1 MKLASGNSNHAVS
14 GRTSGASHAF
24 LFVTK
29 TNGILALLVI
39 VWTIASW
46 TIAHY
51 YHDNRSANIFRRESQ
66 TAEQEAESVQHNI
79 ANSLS
84 FLHGIPSA
92 LARDESIR
100 TCLRSFGPDVTHS
113 TLPPAEQTRLWTQDP
128 ILARLNAFLDGAE
141 KDLVPNAIWVCNA
154 AGDCVAASNAGTPD
168 SFMGICYQDRE
179 YFQQARTGH
188 NGRQYAVGRKTNI
201 PGLYYSSPIMENG
214 RFLGVVVVK
223 VNIPDLHFWVEQSDA
238 FISDSDGVITLAHD
252 KNLELHTLPDAT
264 VRNLPE
270 AKQMSR
276 YKTNSFTPVI
286 LTNWG
291 DPRFPTAMR
300 LAGKSHPVV
309 LATRT
314 ISEDDLKVYVTRSL
328 AEFSQVDMDQKALFL
343 LLFIA
348 GNLII
353 IMAGGALFYLRGIR
367 HARTA
372 AEAANSAKSEF
383 LANMSH
389 EIRTPLNGVIGMTG
403 LLLDT
408 ELTETQQRYTKT
420 VRESGQT
427 LLQLINDILD
437 FSKIEA
443 GKLELES
450 LDFDLR
456 GMLDDFTGIMAVK
469 AAEKN
474 LEFICAIEPEVP
486 VFLRGDPGRLRQV
499 LTNLTGNAF
508 KFTHEGEVV
517 VRVFLESQG
526 DGNVWLRFTV
536 RDTGI
541 GIPPDKLCRLFEKF
555 TQGDA
560 SVTRNYGGTGLGLA
574 ISRQLAEMMGGRI
587 GVSSKPGL
595 GSEFWFTV
603 RLTRQLN
610 RPTEP
615 PPKASLSGTRVL
627 LVDDNATN
635 REILRVWSI
644 AWGMQPV
651 EAANGPAALQLL
663 GQARDAG
670 QPFRLAILD
679 MQMPGMDGATLGQA
693 IRDDPRLSGTTLVMM
708 TSLGR
713 RNNEAWMTQISF
725 AAWLVKPVRETDLY
739 DTICSALA
747 GGPQRSAT
755 DNAANRPVLAAHIN
769 RRARILLAEDN
780 ITNQQVAVGI
790 LRKLGL
796 NADAVANGLEAL
808 QAIANIAYDLV
819 LMDVQMP
826 VMDGLEATRRIRDRE
841 ARAAHAGTPDHR
853 PGGHAGI
860 AIIAMTA
867 HARERDREDCLAAGM
882 NDYVSKPVDPHA
894 LIAVLEKWLPSDQPN
909 PPSPTDPP
917 PVKIELSDKPAGA
930 AKIYDRAAF
939 LQRIMGDEDVVREIE
954 AQLLRDLPVIIAM
967 LEKDITAGAMKSAGE
982 QAHKIKG
989 IAANVSAEALRN
1001 AATAMEN
1008 AGRAGDQAALA
1019 AGLPELKHQSD
1030 LLKAVLEKQT
1040 APGV

>member
-1 MKLASGNSNHAVS
+1 MKLAGGHSKPAVS
-14 GRTSGASHAF
+14 NRQAGNTGP
-24 LFVTK
+24 L
-29 TNGILALLVI
+29 LLVSKANAF
-39 VWTIASW
+39 VLLLLLLWTLGAWS
-46 TIAHY
+46 IAHY
-51 YHDNRSANIFRRESQ
+51 YHENRSAEIVQRESQ
-66 TAEQEAESVQHNI
+66 TAEQEAESVRRNI
-79 ANSLS
+79 GNSLS

-92 LARDESIR
+92 LARDEAIIA
-100 TCLRSFGPDVTHS
+100 CLEKFGPEVVPA
-113 TLPPAEQTRLWTQDP
+113 TLPPAEQMRIWTQDP
-128 ILARLNAFLDGAE
+128 DLARLNAFLAGAE

-154 AGDCVAASNAGTPD
+154 AGECIAASNAGTPD
-168 SFMGICYQDRE
+168 SFMGISYRDRE
-179 YFQQARTGH
+179 YFLQAKAGRP
-188 NGRQYAVGRKTNI
+188 GRQYAVGRKTNI
-201 PGLYYSSPIMENG
+201 PGLYYSSPVLANG

-223 VNIPDLHFWVEQSDA
+223 VNIPDLHFWVDQSDA
-238 FISDSDGVITLAHD
+238 FIADKDGVIILAHD
-252 KNLELHTLPDAT
+252 SRLELRTLPDAT
-264 VRNLPE
+264 VMSLPRE
-270 AKQMSR
+270 QRLSR
-276 YKTNSFTPVI
+276 YKTEQFTSLVFA
-286 LTNWG
+286 NWG

-300 LAGKSHPVV
+300 LGENPHPVTI
-309 LATRT
+309 ATRW
-314 ISEDDLKVYVTRSL
+314 IPDDQLKVCVSRSL
-328 AEFSQVDMDQKALFL
+328 SGFQTVDTDQKALFL
-343 LLFIA
+343 LLLIA
-348 GNLII
+348 GDLLI
-353 IMAGGALFYLRGIR
+353 IMAGGALFYLRSIR
-367 HARTA
+367 QARSA

-408 ELTETQQRYTKT
+408 ELNETQQRYTKT
-420 VRESGQT
+420 VRDSGQT

-456 GMLDDFTGIMAVK
+456 SLLDDFAGIMAVK

-474 LEFICAIEPEVP
+474 LEFICAAEPEVP

-517 VRVFLESQG
+517 VRVFLESQD

-541 GIPPDKLCRLFEKF
+541 GIPQDKLSRLFEKF

-560 SVTRNYGGTGLGLA
+560 STTRTYGGTGLGLA
-574 ISRQLAEMMGGRI
+574 ISRQLAEIMGGRI

-603 RLTRQLN
+603 RLTRQFN

-615 PPKASLSGTRVL
+615 LAKADLTGTRVL

-635 REILRVWSI
+635 REILRVWST
-644 AWGMQPV
+644 AWGMHPV
-651 EAANGPAALQLL
+651 EAADGPTALQLL
-663 GQARDAG
+663 NQAVAAG
-670 QPFRLAILD
+670 QPFRLALLD

-693 IRDDPRLSGTTLVMM
+693 IRRDDRLKGTALIMM

-713 RNNEAWMTQISF
+713 RTNTAWINEIGF

-747 GGPQRSAT
+747 GGSPRHAAGKT
-755 DNAANRPVLAAHIN
+755 DNHPVLPAYVN

-796 NADAVANGLEAL
+796 NADAVATGLEAL
-808 QAIANIAYDLV
+808 QALTNIAYDLV

-826 VMDGLEATRRIRDRE
+826 VMDGLEATRRIRARE
-841 ARAAHAGTPDHR
+841 ARVTPGGTPV
-853 PGGHAGI
+853 PGI
-860 AIIAMTA
+860 PIVAMTA
-867 HARERDREDCLAAGM
+867 HALARDREDCLAAGM
-882 NDYVSKPVDPHA
+882 NDYISKPVDPRA
-894 LIAVLEKWLPSDQPN
+894 LVVILEKWLPHQHPN
-909 PPSPTDPP
+909 SPTPTNPTTPAMPNATPALPP
-917 PVKIELSDKPAGA
+917 PVAPPPDNPAA
-930 AKIYDRAAF
+930 PLPVYDRAAF
-939 LQRIMGDEDVVREIE
+939 LERVMGDEAVVHEIE
-954 AQLLRDLPVIIAM
+954 QQFLADLPELIAT
-967 LEKDITAGAMKSAGE
+967 LRQHVAAGEIKLAGE

-989 IAANVSAEALRN
+989 IAANVSAEALRDV
-1001 AATAMEN
+1001 AARMEI
-1008 AGRAGDQAALA
+1008 AAREQDQPSIEAALPDLERQFSRLQAALA
-1019 AGLPELKHQSD
+1019 
-1030 LLKAVLEKQT
+1030 
-1040 APGV
+1040 

>member
-1 MKLASGNSNHAVS
+1 MKLASGNSSHAVS
-14 GRTSGASHAF
+14 GRTSGASGTF
-24 LFVTK
+24 LFATK
-29 TNGILALLVI
+29 TNGILLLLMI
-39 VWTIASW
+39 LWTLASW
-46 TIAHY
+46 YISHY
-51 YHDNRSANIFRRESQ
+51 YHENRSANIFERESL
-66 TAEQEAESVQHNI
+66 TAEQEAESVQRNI
-79 ANSLS
+79 ANCLS

-100 TCLRSFGPDVTHS
+100 ACLRSFGPDVTPS
-113 TLPPAEQTRLWTQDP
+113 TLPPAEQTTIWTQDP
-128 ILARLNAFLDGAE
+128 TLARLNAFLAGAE
-141 KDLVPNAIWVCNA
+141 KDLVPNAIWLCNA
-154 AGDCVAASNAGTPD
+154 AGDCVAASNAGTPE
-168 SFMGICYQDRE
+168 SFMGISYRDRE
-179 YFQQARTGH
+179 YFLQARAGH

-201 PGLYYSSPIMENG
+201 PGLYYSSPVMENG
-214 RFLGVVVVK
+214 RFLGIVVVK
-223 VNIPDLHFWVEQSDA
+223 VNAPDLHFWVEQSDA
-238 FISDSDGVITLAHD
+238 FVADGDGVITLAHD
-252 KNLELHTLPDAT
+252 KNLEMHTLPDAT
-264 VRNLPE
+264 VHNLPD

-276 YKTNSFTPVI
+276 YKTNVFTS
-286 LTNWG
+286 LTLTTWG
-291 DPRFPTAMR
+291 DPRFPNAMR
-300 LAGKSHPVV
+300 LTGKSHPVV

-314 ISEDDLKVYVTRSL
+314 LPDDDLKVYVTRSL
-328 AEFSQVDMDQKALFL
+328 GEFSQVDMDQTGLFL

-353 IMAGGALFYLRGIR
+353 VMSGGALFYLQGIR
-367 HARTA
+367 QARTA

-408 ELTETQQRYTKT
+408 ELDETQQRYTKT

-456 GMLDDFTGIMAVK
+456 SLLDDFTGIMAVK

-474 LEFICAIEPEVP
+474 LEFICAAEPEVP

-517 VRVFLESQG
+517 VRVFLESQA

-541 GIPPDKLCRLFEKF
+541 GISPDKLSRLFEKF
-555 TQGDA
+555 SQGDA

-595 GSEFWFTV
+595 GSEFWFTA

-610 RPTEP
+610 RPAEL
-615 PPKASLSGTRVL
+615 PPKASLTGTRVL

-651 EAANGPAALQLL
+651 EAADGPAALQLL
-663 GQARDAG
+663 NKAREAG

-679 MQMPGMDGATLGQA
+679 MQMPGMDGATLGRA
-693 IRDDPRLSGTTLVMM
+693 IRDNPSLSGTTLIMM

-713 RNNEAWMTQISF
+713 RNNDAWMTQIGF

-747 GGPQRSAT
+747 GGPQHSPT
-755 DNAANRPVLAAHIN
+755 GDAANRPVLAAHIN

-790 LRKLGL
+790 LKKLGL

-808 QAIANIAYDLV
+808 QALANISYDLV

-826 VMDGLEATRRIRDRE
+826 VMDGLEATRRIRAREDR
-841 ARAAHAGTPDHR
+841 ATHAGAPDIR
-853 PGGHAGI
+853 PGGHASI
-860 AIIAMTA
+860 PIIAMTA
-867 HARERDREDCLAAGM
+867 HALARDREDCLAAGM
-882 NDYVSKPVDPHA
+882 NDYVSKPVDPRA
-894 LIAVLEKWLPSDQPN
+894 LVAVLEKWLPENQPHPTPSV
-909 PPSPTDPP
+909 PPKPIPVHAKPP
-917 PVKIELSDKPAGA
+917 EEPAGP

-939 LQRIMGDEDVVREIE
+939 LDRIMGDEDVVQEIE
-954 AQLLRDLPVIIAM
+954 AQLLKDLPEIIAA
-967 LEKDITAGAMKSAGE
+967 LEQHIIAGDMKGAGE

-989 IAANVSAEALRN
+989 IAANVSAEALREV
-1001 AATAMEN
+1001 AAAME
-1008 AGRAGDQAALA
+1008 AASRAGDQAALIVK
-1019 AGLPELKHQSD
+1019 LPELKRQFD
-1030 LLKAVLEKQT
+1030 LLKAVLE
-1040 APGV
+1040 

>member
-1 MKLASGNSNHAVS
+1 MKLASGNSSHAVS
-14 GRTSGASHAF
+14 GRTLGASGAF
-24 LFVTK
+24 LFATK
-29 TNGILALLVI
+29 TNGILALLMI
-39 VWTIASW
+39 LWTLASW
-46 TIAHY
+46 SIAHY
-51 YHDNRSANIFRRESQ
+51 YHDSRSTNIFQRESL
-66 TAEQEAESVQHNI
+66 TAEQEAESVQRNI

-100 TCLRSFGPDVTHS
+100 ACLRSFGPDVPPS
-113 TLPPAEQTRLWTQDP
+113 TLPPAEQTAVWTRDP
-128 ILARLNAFLDGAE
+128 SLARLNAFLAGAE
-141 KDLVPNAIWVCNA
+141 KDLVPNAIWLCDA

-168 SFMGICYQDRE
+168 SFMGISYQDRE
-179 YFQQARTGH
+179 YFLQAKAGH
-188 NGRQYAVGRKTNI
+188 NGRQYAVGRKTNV
-201 PGLYYSSPIMENG
+201 PGLYYSSPVMENG
-214 RFLGVVVVK
+214 RFLGAVVVK

-238 FISDSDGVITLAHD
+238 FVADSDGVITLAHD
-252 KNLELHTLPDAT
+252 KAMEMHTLPDAT
-264 VRNLPE
+264 ARNLPV

-276 YKTNSFTPVI
+276 YKTNSFTPII

-291 DPRFPTAMR
+291 EPRFPAAKR

-314 ISEDDLKVYVTRSL
+314 LPDDGLNVYVTRSL
-328 AEFSQVDMDQKALFL
+328 AEFSQVDMDQKGLFL

-348 GNLII
+348 GNLLI
-353 IMAGGALFYLRGIR
+353 IMSGGALFYLRGIR
-367 HARTA
+367 QARTA

-408 ELTETQQRYTKT
+408 ELDETQQRYTKT

-456 GMLDDFTGIMAVK
+456 SLLDDFTGIMAVK

-474 LEFICAIEPEVP
+474 LEFICAVEPEVP

-541 GIPPDKLCRLFEKF
+541 GIPPDKLSRLFEKF
-555 TQGDA
+555 SQGDA

-595 GSEFWFTV
+595 GSEFWFTA

-610 RPTEP
+610 RPAEL
-615 PPKASLSGTRVL
+615 PPKASLTGTRVL

-651 EAANGPAALQLL
+651 EAADGPAALQLL
-663 GQARDAG
+663 GRARDAG

-679 MQMPGMDGATLGQA
+679 MQMPGMDGATLGRA
-693 IRDDPRLSGTTLVMM
+693 IRDDPSLSGTILIMM

-713 RNNEAWMTQISF
+713 RNNESWMTQIGF

-747 GGPQRSAT
+747 GGPQRGPT
-755 DNAANRPVLAAHIN
+755 GDAANRPVLAAHIN

-808 QAIANIAYDLV
+808 QALANISYDLV

-826 VMDGLEATRRIRDRE
+826 VMDGLEATRRIRARE
-841 ARAAHAGTPDHR
+841 NRAAHAGAPDLR
-853 PGGHAGI
+853 PGGQVGI
-860 AIIAMTA
+860 PIIAMTA
-867 HARERDREDCLAAGM
+867 HALARDREDCLAAGM
-882 NDYVSKPVDPHA
+882 NDYVSKPVDPRA
-894 LIAVLEKWLPSDQPN
+894 LVAVLEKWLPENQPHPAPSAPAPAQPIPGSTK
-909 PPSPTDPP
+909 PP
-917 PVKIELSDKPAGA
+917 EEPAA
-930 AKIYDRAAF
+930 PAKIYDRAAF
-939 LQRIMGDEDVVREIE
+939 LERVMGDEDVVREIE
-954 AQLLRDLPVIIAM
+954 AQLRKDLPEIIAA
-967 LEKDITAGAMKSAGE
+967 LEQHIIAGEMKAAGE

-989 IAANVSAEALRN
+989 IAANVSAEALREV
-1001 AATAMEN
+1001 AAEMEV
-1008 AGRAGDQAALA
+1008 AGRAGDPAALA
-1019 AGLPELKHQSD
+1019 VKLPELKRQFD
-1030 LLKAVLEKQT
+1030 LLKEVLE
-1040 APGV
+1040 